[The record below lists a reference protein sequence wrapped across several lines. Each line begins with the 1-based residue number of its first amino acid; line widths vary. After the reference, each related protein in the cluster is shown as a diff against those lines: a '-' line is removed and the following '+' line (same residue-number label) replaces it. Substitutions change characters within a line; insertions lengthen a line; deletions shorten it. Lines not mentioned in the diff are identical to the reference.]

1 MNENRNTLETLNWL
15 LDEMVTGVAHT
26 RYAVVLS
33 DDGLLMARSKEL
45 NKNDS
50 DQLSAMS
57 SSLQSLA
64 KGVSRQ
70 FDGGPVLQVMVEM
83 ERGYL
88 FVAAAGKGA
97 CLAVL
102 TDEDVDITA
111 ISAAMQRIVERVGP
125 FMSSAP
131 RATAGPRGRELAS
144 G

>member
-1 MNENRNTLETLNWL
+1 MNEKRNILEKLDWL
-15 LDEMVTGVAHT
+15 LDEMVTSVIHT

-102 TDEDVDITA
+102 ADEDVDIKS
-111 ISAAMQRIVERVGP
+111 ISYEMDRLVERVGP
-125 FMSSAP
+125 YMSSAP
-131 RATAGPRGRELAS
+131 RATVGARGSELT
-144 G
+144 GG